1 MRIAAASWSGGK
13 DSYLAFHTAHERGE
27 RILYTVHM
35 RIENIVSYHGPLSLI
50 MAQQASLETIGVF
63 VRTAWEEYERDFK
76 AVLERLKR
84 SGVEAVVFGDIYIE
98 DHRRW
103 VERVCREIGL
113 EALEPLW
120 GADSLE
126 NALRAVGMGVKAM
139 IIRTYDREPLSKY
152 VGHLLDEEVIEAL
165 VKNGIDPSGEHGE
178 YHTVVL
184 DAPLFRY
191 KIEVIDGK
199 IETIEGKIR
208 GKTYRYRVYIPTRY
222 RVISKNRETRD
233 APAP

>member
-1 MRIAAASWSGGK
+1 MRVAAASWSGGK
-13 DSYLAFHTAHERGE
+13 DSYLALHTAYERGE

-35 RIENIVSYHGPLSLI
+35 RVENIVSYHGPLPLI
-50 MAQQASLETIGVF
+50 MAQQASLGTMGVF
-63 VRTAWEEYERDFK
+63 VRTTWEEYERDFK

-84 SGVEAVVFGDIYIE
+84 SGVEAAVFGDIYLE

-120 GADSLE
+120 GIDSLE
-126 NALRAVGMGVKAM
+126 NAIRAVKIGVKAI

-152 VGHLLDEEVIEAL
+152 VGHILDQEVIEDL
-165 VKNGIDPSGEHGE
+165 VREGIDPSGERGE

-191 KIEVIDGK
+191 RIEVIDGK
-199 IETIEGKIR
+199 IETVEGRIYDKS
-208 GKTYRYRVYIPTRY
+208 YRYRVYIPTRY
-222 RVISKNRETRD
+222 RIVSKSKEAPIS
-233 APAP
+233 